1 MRDYFLSGLLLYAW
15 RENGGDCLEGEIR
28 IDGAWGSDGGVW
40 SLEFEF
46 VVG

>member
-15 RENGGDCLEGEIR
+15 RENGGDRLEGERR

-40 SLEFEF
+40 SLNLS
-46 VVG
+46 